1 MEIKTEITFFKID
14 SIMYVLR
21 VITDFLNLSFKD
33 GFFVFEIDSFRYYFK
48 IYICNS
54 DWVLN

>member
-33 GFFVFEIDSFRYYFK
+33 GFFVFEIDSFLYYILLN
-48 IYICNS
+48 IY
-54 DWVLN
+54 L